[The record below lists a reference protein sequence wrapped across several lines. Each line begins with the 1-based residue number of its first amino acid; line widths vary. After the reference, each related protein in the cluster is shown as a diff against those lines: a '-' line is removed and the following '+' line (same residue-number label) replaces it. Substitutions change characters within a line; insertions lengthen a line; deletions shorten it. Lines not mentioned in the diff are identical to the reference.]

1 MTDILEARL
10 APSPDAA
17 ESAVGDETVIL
28 HLKSGTYFGLDP
40 VGTRIW
46 ELLKQGL
53 RPLDICKRIVA
64 DYGVAGD
71 VAEADAR
78 RFLTDL
84 KANGIVE
91 EA

>member
-1 MTDILEARL
+1 MADILTDHLR
-10 APSPDAA
+10 PSPDAV

-40 VGTRIW
+40 MGTRIW
-46 ELLKQGL
+46 AMLKEGV
-53 RPLDICKRIVA
+53 RIADISKRLTEEFDVSQ
-64 DYGVAGD
+64 D

-78 RFLTDL
+78 RFLGEL

-91 EA
+91 AA

>member
-1 MTDILEARL
+1 MTDIMQQRL
-10 APSPDAA
+10 APSSDAV
-17 ESAVGDETVIL
+17 ESRVGDETVIL
-28 HLKSGTYFGLDP
+28 HLKNSTYYGLDP

-46 ELLKQGL
+46 ALLKDGL
-53 RPLDICKRIVA
+53 APTEICERIA
-64 DYGVAGD
+64 EEYGVAPD

-78 RFLTDL
+78 KFLDDL